1 MGRSLALQSGA
12 LPLAG
17 IVVGNFLRRG
27 RSLAARRARGGA
39 AARCRR
45 SVSVAL
51 DVIVDGLD
59 MLDAPV
65 LGALLLVG
73 IVA

>member
-17 IVVGNFLRRG
+17 IVVGNLLCRG

-39 AARCRR
+39 AASWRWLMDE
-45 SVSVAL
+45 VTGVVVAR
-51 DVIVDGLD
+51 LD
-59 MLDAPV
+59 MPEAPV
-65 LGALLLVG
+65 LGALLLAG